1 MWAAVVDNSSTH
13 DFEWSHD
20 KLFEGRGGVK
30 FLRGKA
36 QKNFVPVDSA
46 MYYYFHGI
54 LHCLSNIHHLNQLSN
69 GDRCVCMCVFS
80 KEVS

>member
-1 MWAAVVDNSSTH
+1 
-13 DFEWSHD
+13 
-20 KLFEGRGGVK
+20 
-30 FLRGKA
+30 
-36 QKNFVPVDSA
+36 VPVDSA

-80 KEVS
+80 KEVSWLLSFTRKTTQQWSHSEVFCMHHSQTFNK

>member
-1 MWAAVVDNSSTH
+1 
-13 DFEWSHD
+13 
-20 KLFEGRGGVK
+20 
-30 FLRGKA
+30 
-36 QKNFVPVDSA
+36 VPVDSA